1 MKIKQILVTGG
12 AGFIGSHL
20 VEELLKQN
28 YFVKILDNFLTGKLE
43 NLAHLDQNK
52 IQIIK
57 GDISHFEEVF
67 EAAQNVE
74 AIYHEA
80 ALVSVPLSIQ
90 NPQLSFQINSLGSF
104 NVFET
109 ARRLNISKVVYA
121 SSAAVYGTNQNLPLK
136 ETETC
141 EPLSP
146 YALEKHYTEQL
157 ASLYFRL
164 YGISSVGLRY
174 FNVYGERQDPT
185 SPYSG
190 VISIFVDKLLKGQ
203 NITIFGDG
211 EQTRDFIYVKDIV
224 QANILALQY
233 REKSA
238 QVFNVGTQQITTLNQ
253 LLSILQNQLNV
264 TCIPTYQESR
274 SGDIKHSCANHLRL
288 KETLHWNS
296 EYTLQNGLTHY
307 LTWQKQQYDK

>member
-1 MKIKQILVTGG
+1 MTKQILVTGG

-20 VEELLKQN
+20 VEELLKRN
-28 YFVKILDNFLTGKLE
+28 YFVKILDNFSTGKLE

-57 GDISHFEEVF
+57 GDVSHFEEIF

-109 ARRLNISKVVYA
+109 ARRLNISKVIYA

-136 ETETC
+136 ETELC

-157 ASLYFRL
+157 AHLYFHL

-190 VISIFVDKLLKGQ
+190 VISIFVDKLLKNQ
-203 NITIFGDG
+203 QITIFGDG

-233 REKSA
+233 SEKNA
-238 QVFNVGTQQITTLNQ
+238 QIFNVGTQTSITINKLLFVLQTQ
-253 LLSILQNQLNV
+253 LKTSI
-264 TCIPTYQESR
+264 IPTYQPNR
-274 SGDIKHSCANHLRL
+274 SGDIKDSCANNSKL
-288 KETLHWNS
+288 KETLHWNPQFS
-296 EYTLQNGLTHY
+296 IEEGFAYY
-307 LTWQKQQYDK
+307 LTWQKQQLG

>member
-1 MKIKQILVTGG
+1 MKQILVTGG

-20 VEELLKQN
+20 VEELLKRN
-28 YFVKILDNFLTGKLE
+28 YFVKILDNFSTGKLE
-43 NLAHLDQNK
+43 NLAHLDRNK

-57 GDISHFEEVF
+57 GDVSHFEDVF
-67 EAAQNVE
+67 EAAQHVE

-90 NPQLSFQINSLGSF
+90 NPQLSFQTNSLGSF

-109 ARRLNISKVVYA
+109 ARCLNISKVIYA
-121 SSAAVYGTNQNLPLK
+121 SSAAVYGTNQHLPLK
-136 ETETC
+136 ETELC

-157 ASLYFRL
+157 AHLYFHL

-190 VISIFVDKLLKGQ
+190 VISIFVDKLLKDQ

-211 EQTRDFIYVKDIV
+211 EQTRDFIYVKDVIS
-224 QANILALQY
+224 ANILALQY
-233 REKSA
+233 SEKNA

-253 LLSILQNQLNV
+253 LLTTLQNQLNV
-264 TCIPTYQESR
+264 ACVPHYQESR
-274 SGDIKHSCANHLRL
+274 AGDIKHSCANNSKL
-288 KETLHWNS
+288 KETLHWKS
-296 EYTLQNGLTHY
+296 EYLLDEGLVHY
-307 LTWQKQQYDK
+307 LTWHNNNHEKI

>member
-1 MKIKQILVTGG
+1 MTKQILVTGG

-20 VEELLKQN
+20 VEELLKRN
-28 YFVKILDNFLTGKLE
+28 YFVKILDNFSTGKLE

-57 GDISHFEEVF
+57 GDVSHFEEIF

-90 NPQLSFQINSLGSF
+90 NPLLSFQINSLGSF

-109 ARRLNISKVVYA
+109 ARRLNISKVIYA

-136 ETETC
+136 ETELC

-157 ASLYFRL
+157 AHLYFHL

-190 VISIFVDKLLKGQ
+190 VISIFVDKLLKNQ
-203 NITIFGDG
+203 QITIFGDG
-211 EQTRDFIYVKDIV
+211 EQTRDFIYVKDVIS
-224 QANILALQY
+224 ANILALQY
-233 REKSA
+233 SEKNA
-238 QVFNVGTQQITTLNQ
+238 QIFNVGTQTSITINKLLFVLQTQ
-253 LLSILQNQLNV
+253 LKTSI
-264 TCIPTYQESR
+264 IPTYQPNR
-274 SGDIKHSCANHLRL
+274 SGDIKDSCANNSKL
-288 KETLHWNS
+288 KEILQWN
-296 EYTLQNGLTHY
+296 LQFSIEEGLAYY
-307 LTWQKQQYDK
+307 LTWQKQQLG

>member
-1 MKIKQILVTGG
+1 MTKQILVTGG

-20 VEELLKQN
+20 VEKLLELGF
-28 YFVKILDNFLTGKLE
+28 FVKILDNFSTGKLE

-57 GDISHFEEVF
+57 GDVSHFEEIF

-109 ARRLNISKVVYA
+109 ARRLNISKVIYA

-136 ETETC
+136 ETELC

-157 ASLYFRL
+157 AHLYFHL

-190 VISIFVDKLLKGQ
+190 VISIFVDKLLKNQ
-203 NITIFGDG
+203 QITIFGDG
-211 EQTRDFIYVKDIV
+211 EQTRDFIYVKDVIS
-224 QANILALQY
+224 ANILALEY
-233 REKSA
+233 SEKNA
-238 QVFNVGTQQITTLNQ
+238 QIFNVGTQTSITINKLLFVLQTQ
-253 LLSILQNQLNV
+253 LKTSI
-264 TCIPTYQESR
+264 IPTYQPNR
-274 SGDIKHSCANHLRL
+274 SGDIKDSCANNSKL
-288 KETLHWNS
+288 KETLHWNPQFS
-296 EYTLQNGLTHY
+296 IEEGFAYY
-307 LTWQKQQYDK
+307 LTWQKQQLG

>member
-1 MKIKQILVTGG
+1 MTKQILVTGG

-20 VEELLKQN
+20 VEELLKRN
-28 YFVKILDNFLTGKLE
+28 YFVKILDNFSTGKLE

-57 GDISHFEEVF
+57 GDVSHFEEIF

-90 NPQLSFQINSLGSF
+90 NPQLNFQINSLGSF

-109 ARRLNISKVVYA
+109 ARRLNISKVIYA

-136 ETETC
+136 ETELC

-157 ASLYFRL
+157 AHLYFHL

-190 VISIFVDKLLKGQ
+190 VISIFVDKLLKDQ
-203 NITIFGDG
+203 KITIFGDG

-233 REKSA
+233 SEKSA
-238 QVFNVGTQQITTLNQ
+238 QVFNVGTQTSITINKLLFVLQTQ
-253 LLSILQNQLNV
+253 LKTSI
-264 TCIPTYQESR
+264 IPTYQPNR
-274 SGDIKHSCANHLRL
+274 SGDIKDSCANNSKL
-288 KETLHWNS
+288 KEI
-296 EYTLQNGLTHY
+296 LQWSPQFSIEEGFAYY
-307 LTWQKQQYDK
+307 LTWQKQQLG

>member
-1 MKIKQILVTGG
+1 MTKQILVTGG

-20 VEELLKQN
+20 VEELLKRN
-28 YFVKILDNFLTGKLE
+28 YFVKILDNFSTGKLE

-57 GDISHFEEVF
+57 GDVSHFEEIF

-90 NPQLSFQINSLGSF
+90 NPLLSFQINSLGSF

-109 ARRLNISKVVYA
+109 ARRLNISKVIYA

-136 ETETC
+136 ETELC

-157 ASLYFRL
+157 AHLYFHL

-190 VISIFVDKLLKGQ
+190 VISIFVDKLLKNQ
-203 NITIFGDG
+203 QITIFGDG
-211 EQTRDFIYVKDIV
+211 EQTRDFIYVKDVIS
-224 QANILALQY
+224 ANILALQY
-233 REKSA
+233 SEKNA
-238 QVFNVGTQQITTLNQ
+238 QIFNVGTQTSITINKLLFVLQTQ
-253 LLSILQNQLNV
+253 LKTSI
-264 TCIPTYQESR
+264 IPTYQPNR
-274 SGDIKHSCANHLRL
+274 SGDIKDSCANNSKL
-288 KETLHWNS
+288 KEI
-296 EYTLQNGLTHY
+296 LQWSPQFSIEEGFAYY
-307 LTWQKQQYDK
+307 LTWQKQQLG

>member
-1 MKIKQILVTGG
+1 MTKQILVTGG

-20 VEELLKQN
+20 VEKLLELGF
-28 YFVKILDNFLTGKLE
+28 FVKILDNFSTGKLE

-57 GDISHFEEVF
+57 GDVSHFEEIF

-109 ARRLNISKVVYA
+109 ARRLNISKIIYA

-136 ETETC
+136 ETELC

-157 ASLYFRL
+157 AHLYFHL

-190 VISIFVDKLLKGQ
+190 VISIFVDKLLKNQ
-203 NITIFGDG
+203 QITIFGDG
-211 EQTRDFIYVKDIV
+211 EQTRDFIYVKDVIS
-224 QANILALQY
+224 ANILALEY
-233 REKSA
+233 SEKNA
-238 QVFNVGTQQITTLNQ
+238 QIFNVGTQTSITINKLLFVLQTQ
-253 LLSILQNQLNV
+253 LKTSI
-264 TCIPTYQESR
+264 IPTYQPNR
-274 SGDIKHSCANHLRL
+274 SGDIKDSCANNSKL
-288 KETLHWNS
+288 KETLHWNPQFS
-296 EYTLQNGLTHY
+296 IEEGFAYY
-307 LTWQKQQYDK
+307 LTWQKQQLG

>member
-1 MKIKQILVTGG
+1 MTKQILVTGG

-20 VEELLKQN
+20 VEKLLELGF
-28 YFVKILDNFLTGKLE
+28 FVKILDNFSTGKLE
-43 NLAHLDQNK
+43 NLAHLDQSK

-57 GDISHFEEVF
+57 GDVSHFEEIF

-109 ARRLNISKVVYA
+109 ARRLNISKVIYA

-136 ETETC
+136 ETELC

-157 ASLYFRL
+157 AHLYFHL

-190 VISIFVDKLLKGQ
+190 VISIFVDKLLKNQ
-203 NITIFGDG
+203 QITIFGDG
-211 EQTRDFIYVKDIV
+211 EQTRDFIYVKDVIS
-224 QANILALQY
+224 ANILALQY
-233 REKSA
+233 SEKSA
-238 QVFNVGTQQITTLNQ
+238 QIFNVGTQTSITINKLLFVLQTQ
-253 LLSILQNQLNV
+253 LKTSI
-264 TCIPTYQESR
+264 IPTYQPNR
-274 SGDIKHSCANHLRL
+274 SGDIKDSCANNSKL
-288 KETLHWNS
+288 KEI
-296 EYTLQNGLTHY
+296 LQWSPQFSIEEGFAYY
-307 LTWQKQQYDK
+307 LTWQKQQLG

>member
-1 MKIKQILVTGG
+1 MKQILVTGG

-20 VEELLKQN
+20 VEELLKRN
-28 YFVKILDNFLTGKLE
+28 FFVKILDNFSTGKLE

-57 GDISHFEEVF
+57 GDVSHFENVF
-67 EAAQNVE
+67 EAAQHVE

-90 NPQLSFQINSLGSF
+90 NPQLSFQTNSLGSF

-109 ARRLNISKVVYA
+109 ARRLNISKVIYA
-121 SSAAVYGTNQNLPLK
+121 SSAAVYGTNQHLPLK
-136 ETETC
+136 ETELC

-157 ASLYFRL
+157 AHLYFHL

-190 VISIFVDKLLKGQ
+190 VISIFVDKLLKDQ

-211 EQTRDFIYVKDIV
+211 EQTRDFIYVKDVIS
-224 QANILALQY
+224 ANILALQSL
-233 REKSA
+233 EKNA
-238 QVFNVGTQQITTLNQ
+238 QIFNVGTQMSITINK
-253 LLSILQNQLNV
+253 LLFILQTQLK
-264 TCIPTYQESR
+264 TSIIPTYQPSR
-274 SGDIKHSCANHLRL
+274 AGDIKNSCANNSKL
-288 KETLHWNS
+288 KKM
-296 EYTLQNGLTHY
+296 LQWSPQFSIEEGFAYY
-307 LTWQKQQYDK
+307 LTWQKQQLG